1 MLIRSRGFKK
11 FNNLTALLHA
21 RLRPLLLI
29 RSCLVERQKLNCS
42 SNYSKIGI
50 QRKVTIISTIVSRR
64 GKKDFIASRR
74 NNLVIARL
82 IDRAISAQFRRIKK
96 KERSF
101 DQSRDIDLDNLGL
114 LIPKIER
121 SVCFICIGG
130 ESTRRGDPARRS
142 GDKRAEI
149 NDPLK
154 RS

>member
-64 GKKDFIASRR
+64 GKKDFRR

-82 IDRAISAQFRRIKK
+82 IDTAISAQFRRIKK

>member
-50 QRKVTIISTIVSRR
+50 QRKVTIVSRR
-64 GKKDFIASRR
+64 GKKDFITSRR

-130 ESTRRGDPARRS
+130 ESARRGDPAGRS